1 MRPVVCPV
9 MYDELRG
16 DVARHERGGSLAEA
30 NPGWLLRQWRNGAP
44 EVGSRRLRRLVVL
57 CVLAAGRNVGEHLI
71 DLRPGLVRFVK
82 EREPPRGVR
91 RILFGSTLLLCF
103 TVAVE
108 HQADAHDE
116 IPARERQPCA
126 AVALPADGIV
136 PARTDVGRDEETGA
150 GR

>member
-1 MRPVVCPV
+1 M
-9 MYDELRG
+9 
-16 DVARHERGGSLAEA
+16 
-30 NPGWLLRQWRNGAP
+30 
-44 EVGSRRLRRLVVL
+44 L
-57 CVLAAGRNVGEHLI
+57 CVLAAGCNVGEHLI

-108 HQADAHDE
+108 HQAEAHDE

-126 AVALPADGIV
+126 AVALPADGFV
-136 PARTDVGRDEETGA
+136 PARTDVGRDEEAGAVA
-150 GR
+150 GREAGHQHNHMHSPATKGISFSSSTFDW